1 MSKANSSNRHLRS
14 TLSLLLVA
22 GLATAGLTGCEGCGD
37 KPEEKKDT
45 QPAEPEED
53 VQEEKD
59 TVDMEKAREE
69 AEEAAIGISI
79 SMLDTA
85 KYISG
90 NVEAEEEPSKPAPS
104 VRKPDNP
111 SGTIDTA
118 KLRAVFRDT
127 SGQAR
132 DCYERALKQNPN
144 LAGKVILSI
153 TIATDGS
160 VSSAVANGQT
170 LNNAKVNSC
179 LEQQARRWSFPKPEG
194 GAARVNKPYTF
205 SPKQ

>member
-1 MSKANSSNRHLRS
+1 
-14 TLSLLLVA
+14 
-22 GLATAGLTGCEGCGD
+22 
-37 KPEEKKDT
+37 
-45 QPAEPEED
+45 
-53 VQEEKD
+53 
-59 TVDMEKAREE
+59 MEKAKEQAEEE
-69 AEEAAIGISI
+69 AISRALAMADN
-79 SMLDTA
+79 SR
-85 KYISG
+85 YISG
-90 NVEAEEEPSKPAPS
+90 NLEAEKKPSEPAPS
-104 VRKPDNP
+104 VRKPANP

-118 KLRAVFRDT
+118 KLRAVFRET

-179 LEQQARRWSFPKPEG
+179 LEQQAKRWTFPKPEG
-194 GAARVNKPYTF
+194 GAARVNKPYNF
-205 SPKQ
+205 SPKR